1 MKELIKIQHELKAP
15 KNQFNK
21 FGNYNYRNAE
31 DILES
36 VKPLLNEN
44 GLHLILTDKIKS
56 VNEII
61 YVEATAK
68 LFKDEVLIS
77 ETRAQAGIEP
87 NRKGMDISQ
96 SFGSSSSYARK
107 YALNGLF
114 LIDDTKDA
122 DATHG
127 KETDESVKQPVKIG
141 NENKGNPF
149 QDMKDTKNRKE
160 AAKVWGD
167 NEALQKD
174 KEFLD
179 LTKKTN
185 IKFIMLSFKK
195 KLEDCI
201 VEKQLET
208 EYTEILVNKD
218 YRTLPVKEKEQLTEI
233 KNKLLET
240 FK

>member
-1 MKELIKIQHELKAP
+1 METKNIYQKLSEFQSRVGKLSKDQTNPFYKRNYTDINAVLDAIRDPLKEVGLVVTQNPTIIDNEKGLETYLVNLNDMVDGKYETIRSFTP
-15 KNQFNK
+15 F
-21 FGNYNYRNAE
+21 
-31 DILES
+31 ILA
-36 VKPLLNEN
+36 KQDMQ
-44 GLHLILTDKIKS
+44 GL
-56 VNEII
+56 
-61 YVEATAK
+61 
-68 LFKDEVLIS
+68 
-77 ETRAQAGIEP
+77 
-87 NRKGMDISQ
+87 
-96 SFGSSSSYARK
+96 GSAITYARR
-107 YALNGLF
+107 YALVSMLGLEQE
-114 LIDDTKDA
+114 DDDGNKSIK
-122 DATHG
+122 
-127 KETDESVKQPVKIG
+127 KEPVKIG

-195 KLEDCI
+195 KLEDCM